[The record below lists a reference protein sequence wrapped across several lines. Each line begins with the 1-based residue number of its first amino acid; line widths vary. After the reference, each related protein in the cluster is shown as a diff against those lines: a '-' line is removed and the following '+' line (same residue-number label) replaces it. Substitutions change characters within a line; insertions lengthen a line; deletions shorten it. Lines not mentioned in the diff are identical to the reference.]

1 MMPRTP
7 CAQIVSAGD
16 GTPHTLCKVPRYTR
30 ACIPSYTALELF
42 LWNFLRAAQGLVGV
56 GGFAG
61 VDCWFGV
68 ETEIMMGS
76 PFNGA
81 WCLVCLLCLLVVICV
96 DFRCSL
102 SFLFRGSA
110 RCLESSPF
118 YTFMGV
124 LLRCDVLGPLG
135 PSEIYYSGCES

>member
-16 GTPHTLCKVPRYTR
+16 GTPHTLCKVPRYT
-30 ACIPSYTALELF
+30 ALELF
-42 LWNFLRAAQGLVGV
+42 LWSFLRAAQGLVGV

-61 VDCWFGV
+61 VDCWIGV

-81 WCLVCLLCLLVVICV
+81 WCLFVVPFGGHLC
-96 DFRCSL
+96 
-102 SFLFRGSA
+102 
-110 RCLESSPF
+110 
-118 YTFMGV
+118 
-124 LLRCDVLGPLG
+124 
-135 PSEIYYSGCES
+135 